1 VLGGR
6 LKRPEVEATPPSPLM
21 AFPADNISPHFPV
34 KIEILTTIAATL
46 RVSLGKSKKMEA
58 PSSQLGQ
65 RGDT

>member
-1 VLGGR
+1 
-6 LKRPEVEATPPSPLM
+6 M
-21 AFPADNISPHFPV
+21 AFTADNISPHFPV